1 MTVDP
6 MSGMV
11 DLPGGSFLMGS
22 DDPLGYPA
30 DGEGPV
36 REVVL
41 SPFQISSTTVT
52 NDEFGA
58 FVEATG
64 HATTAESEGWSFV
77 FAGHLPDNFPETR
90 GVVSAPWWRQVFSS
104 DWCHPLGPD
113 SGLTGLGDH
122 PVVHVSWFD
131 AAAFAD
137 WAGGRLPTEA
147 EWEFAAR
154 GGLEQVRLPWGD
166 ELSTDGQHRCNIWTG
181 TFPIEDTAE
190 DGFAGTCP
198 VGTFEPNGYGLF
210 NCSGNVWE
218 WCVDHFS
225 SHHPVER
232 PIVDPTGPQMG
243 VDRIAKGGSF
253 LCHDSYCNRYRVGA
267 RLGNTPDSST
277 AHQGFRLAT

>member
-6 MSGMV
+6 LAGMV

-36 REVVL
+36 REVVV
-41 SPFQISSTTVT
+41 SPFRISSTAVT
-52 NDEFGA
+52 NDEFSA

-64 HATTAESEGWSFV
+64 HATTAGSEGWSFV
-77 FAGHLPDNFPETR
+77 FAGHLPDDFPETR
-90 GVVSAPWWRQVFSS
+90 GVVSAPWWRQVFGS

-113 SGLTGLGDH
+113 SGLAGLADH

-131 AAAFAD
+131 AVAFAN

-147 EWEFAAR
+147 EWELAAR
-154 GGLEQVRLPWGD
+154 GGLTQARLPWGD
-166 ELSTDGQHRCNIWTG
+166 DLCPEGGHRCNIWTG
-181 TFPIEDTAE
+181 TFPIEDTAQ
-190 DGFAGTCP
+190 DGYAGTCP
-198 VGTFEPNGYGLF
+198 VDTFESNGYGLF

-218 WCVDHFS
+218 WCMDHFS
-225 SHHPVER
+225 SKLKKKTKVVE
-232 PIVDPTGPQMG
+232 
-243 VDRIAKGGSF
+243 KGGSF

-277 AHQGFRLAT
+277 AHQGFRLAA